1 MSTTTNTQNSD
12 EGSEKFLL
20 GLVEGFYGRPFTAE
34 QRKDLFKKLKKYGHQ
49 LYIYAPK
56 DDYKHRASW
65 RELYTVEEGEHL
77 QGLISA
83 AKASGIDF
91 YYALSPGL
99 DITYS
104 ALKDIATLKRK
115 LDQVS
120 QFGCRK
126 FPSFDFEYSSPDSF
140 QFSQN
145 ISLSFL
151 TTLSLR

>member
-1 MSTTTNTQNSD
+1 MSGSAGSISPE
-12 EGSEKFLL
+12 EGTDKFLL
-20 GLVEGFYGRPFTAE
+20 GLVEGFYGRPFTSD
-34 QRKDLFKKLKKYGHQ
+34 QRRDLFKKLKKYGHQ

-83 AKASGIDF
+83 AKATGIDF

-104 ALKDIATLKRK
+104 SLKDTASLKRK

-120 QFGCRK
+120 LFGCRK
-126 FPSFDFEYSSPDSF
+126 LTDDLYVSS
-140 QFSQN
+140 QFN
-145 ISLSFL
+145 
-151 TTLSLR
+151 T

>member
-1 MSTTTNTQNSD
+1 MSAANSQVSE

-49 LYIYAPK
+49 LYVYAPK

-83 AKASGIDF
+83 ASASGIDF

-99 DITYS
+99 DIHYS
-104 ALKDIATLKRK
+104 SLKDTAALKRK

-126 FPSFDFEYSSPDSF
+126 LESLGLGEIHTENDSL
-140 QFSQN
+140 SQN
-145 ISLSFL
+145 TSLSFSMIL
-151 TTLSLR
+151 NRR

>member
-1 MSTTTNTQNSD
+1 MSSPDNTQSVA

-20 GLVEGFYGRPFTAE
+20 GLVEGFYGRPFTAD

-77 QGLISA
+77 QGLINA
-83 AKASGIDF
+83 AKSAGIDF

-104 ALKDIATLKRK
+104 SLKDTANLKRK

-120 QFGCRK
+120 QFGCGRNFRSSSCPPI
-126 FPSFDFEYSSPDSF
+126 FPLLQNTLRCCSTTSS
-140 QFSQN
+140 
-145 ISLSFL
+145 
-151 TTLSLR
+151 RR

>member
-1 MSTTTNTQNSD
+1 MKMSGLANNHDSD
-12 EGSEKFLL
+12 GESGKFLL
-20 GLVEGFYGRPFTAE
+20 GLVEGFYGRPFTAD
-34 QRKDLFKKLKKYGHQ
+34 QRKDLFKKLKKFGHQ

-77 QGLISA
+77 QGLVSA
-83 AKASGIDF
+83 AKATGIDF

-104 ALKDIATLKRK
+104 SIKDTAALKRK

-120 QFGCRK
+120 QFGCGEFDHKLLNECLLNNRN
-126 FPSFDFEYSSPDSF
+126 SF
-140 QFSQN
+140 N
-145 ISLSFL
+145 R
-151 TTLSLR
+151 TLRASLR

>member
-1 MSTTTNTQNSD
+1 MSQSGSASD
-12 EGSEKFLL
+12 LNLEDRPDKFLL
-20 GLVEGFYGRPFTAE
+20 GLVEGFYGRPFTSD
-34 QRKDLFKKLKKYGHQ
+34 QRKDLFKKLKKYGHR
-49 LYIYAPK
+49 LYVYAPK

-77 QGLISA
+77 QGLISS

-104 ALKDIATLKRK
+104 SIKDTAALKRK

-120 QFGCRK
+120 LFGCRK
-126 FPSFDFEYSSPDSF
+126 LNLETF
-140 QFSQN
+140 
-145 ISLSFL
+145 
-151 TTLSLR
+151 

>member
-1 MSTTTNTQNSD
+1 MSSPVISPD
-12 EGSEKFLL
+12 AEEGSKKFLL
-20 GLVEGFYGRPFTAE
+20 GLVEGFYGRPFTAD
-34 QRKDLFKKLKKYGHQ
+34 QRKELFKKLKRFGHSA
-49 LYIYAPK
+49 YVYAPK

-83 AKASGIDF
+83 ANESGIDF

-104 ALKDIATLKRK
+104 SIKDTSSLKRK

-126 FPSFDFEYSSPDSF
+126 L
-140 QFSQN
+140 N
-145 ISLSFL
+145 ISIFNE
-151 TTLSLR
+151 T

>member
-1 MSTTTNTQNSD
+1 MNSANTQNTE
-12 EGSEKFLL
+12 EGSGKFLL
-20 GLVEGFYGRPFTAE
+20 GLVEGFYGRPFTAD

-49 LYIYAPK
+49 LYVYAPK

-83 AKASGIDF
+83 AKQSGIDF

-104 ALKDIATLKRK
+104 SLKDTAALKRK

-120 QFGCRK
+120 QFGCGNLICI
-126 FPSFDFEYSSPDSF
+126 FPLNDGLY
-140 QFSQN
+140 
-145 ISLSFL
+145 
-151 TTLSLR
+151 R

>member
-1 MSTTTNTQNSD
+1 MEIMSLSSSASSPSSE
-12 EGSEKFLL
+12 EGSSKFLL
-20 GLVEGFYGRPFTAE
+20 GLVEGFYGRPFTSD
-34 QRKDLFKKLKKYGHQ
+34 QRRDLFKKLKKAGHQ

-83 AKASGIDF
+83 ASETGIDF

-104 ALKDIATLKRK
+104 SLKDTAALKRK

-126 FPSFDFEYSSPDSF
+126 LSF
-140 QFSQN
+140 Q
-145 ISLSFL
+145 
-151 TTLSLR
+151 SLRSLF

>member
-1 MSTTTNTQNSD
+1 MNTLTNLNTD
-12 EGSEKFLL
+12 EGSKKFML
-20 GLVEGFYGRPFTAE
+20 GVVEGFYGRPFTSE
-34 QRKDLFKKLKKYGHQ
+34 QRKDLFKKLKKCGHCM
-49 LYIYAPK
+49 YVYAPK

-77 QGLISA
+77 EGLISA
-83 AKASGIDF
+83 AKANGIDF

-104 ALKDIATLKRK
+104 SLKDSAALKRK

-126 FPSFDFEYSSPDSF
+126 RGEVIIAQISF
-140 QFSQN
+140 
-145 ISLSFL
+145 
-151 TTLSLR
+151 

>member
-1 MSTTTNTQNSD
+1 MEGNTQNY
-12 EGSEKFLL
+12 ENGSENGFLL
-20 GLVEGFYGRPFTAE
+20 GLVEGFYGRPFTAD
-34 QRKDLFKKLKKYGHQ
+34 QRKDLFKKLRKYGHQ

-83 AKASGIDF
+83 AKATGIDF

-104 ALKDIATLKRK
+104 SLKDNAVLKRK

-120 QFGCRK
+120 HFGCGK
-126 FPSFDFEYSSPDSF
+126 LPFSLLSF
-140 QFSQN
+140 QFDVTPKIFQN
-145 ISLSFL
+145 TSHFFSTISS
-151 TTLSLR
+151 RR